1 MPKNKNDLLQ
11 IAYPEGFQ
19 PFISEILLRND
30 YVRDIGFALLLSD
43 WVKPLSKYLKNK
55 NTLEVMA
62 GKGGLAKVLRDMD
75 VKNYIATDDFSWV
88 KSHEI
93 STDWETTFT
102 EVIPLDAIKSIETY
116 GKDIDHLIISW
127 SPYADDIAYSCAK
140 TLRRVNFDATI
151 IYIGELE
158 GGCCAS
164 DNFFDIVTEVEIKDK
179 ELIKAHENY
188 SVNSWSG
195 IHDTLI
201 LLKNI

>member
-75 VKNYIATDDFSWV
+75 VKNYIATDDFS
-88 KSHEI
+88 
-93 STDWETTFT
+93 
-102 EVIPLDAIKSIETY
+102 
-116 GKDIDHLIISW
+116 
-127 SPYADDIAYSCAK
+127 
-140 TLRRVNFDATI
+140 
-151 IYIGELE
+151 
-158 GGCCAS
+158 
-164 DNFFDIVTEVEIKDK
+164 
-179 ELIKAHENY
+179 
-188 SVNSWSG
+188 
-195 IHDTLI
+195 
-201 LLKNI
+201 